1 MQASDLFISASF
13 SEGLPNSVLE
23 AMACRLPVVLS
34 DIDPHKE
41 LIPKGL
47 SYDVFFNPTD
57 TNQLAKLINQFPLAD
72 QNKVSN
78 QILDHCLANFSAES
92 MSNKYQKLYKEV
104 LHVR

>member
-1 MQASDLFISASF
+1 MQAPDLFISASF
-13 SEGLPNSVLE
+13 AEGLPNSVLE

-34 DIDPHKE
+34 DIYPHKE
-41 LIPKGL
+41 LIPEGL

-78 QILDHCLANFSAES
+78 KILDHCLANFSAES